1 MKKVIILISII
12 ISSLQLSIAQHYEN
26 GITSG
31 EATFNVLY
39 FENTPFVY
47 EKNGQMSGI
56 EVDILNYFKDWLKKT
71 KNISL
76 TFNYQKQEDFNL
88 LIDGVKNSEDG
99 TIAIGAISTTE
110 ERKKKVLFTAPYM
123 KNVSVLVTSG
133 NIETMRTIEDLR
145 NTLPTIQ
152 PYTVQGSSHE
162 DYLQNLYSE
171 ADLSLEMQYVKH
183 PSEVLTKIKESPR
196 SFGYV
201 DVITFWSYLQSN
213 KEYLKINR
221 IGNVADENFAIALPV
236 SSRWEPIFNEFFESG
251 FGFTATKDYRK
262 ILEKHLGYEVLSS
275 VELNP

>member
-1 MKKVIILISII
+1 MKKVIILFSVII
-12 ISSLQLSIAQHYEN
+12 CSLHLSIAQHYEN

-31 EATFNVLY
+31 EATFDILY
-39 FENTPFVY
+39 FENIPFVY

-56 EVDILNYFKDWLKKT
+56 EVDILNYFKDWLKKN
-71 KNISL
+71 KSISL
-76 TFNYQKQEDFNL
+76 TFNFKKQEDFNL
-88 LIDGVKNSEDG
+88 LIDGVKNSKDG
-99 TIAIGAISTTE
+99 TIAIGAISTTDE
-110 ERKKKVLFTAPYM
+110 RRKKVIFTAPYM

-133 NIETMRTIEDLR
+133 SIETMRTNEDLK
-145 NTLPTIQ
+145 NILPTIQ

-162 DYLQNLYSE
+162 EYLLELYTR
-171 ADLSLEMQYVKH
+171 ADLDLKMEYVKH
-183 PSEVLTKIKESPR
+183 PLDVLTQIKESPR
-196 SFGYV
+196 NFGYV

-236 SSRWEPIFNEFFESG
+236 SSEWEPIFNEFFESG